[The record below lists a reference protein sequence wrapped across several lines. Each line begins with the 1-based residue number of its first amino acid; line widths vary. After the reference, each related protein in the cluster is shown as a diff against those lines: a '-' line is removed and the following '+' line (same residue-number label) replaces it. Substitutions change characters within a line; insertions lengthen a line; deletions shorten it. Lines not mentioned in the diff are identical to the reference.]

1 MYKDLK
7 FPILIVHRAVKTD
20 CVAGER
26 VRGIAAE
33 LTQDGFAV
41 LAAADH
47 AQARLVAATHHG
59 LACMLIA
66 AEGAGENIPL
76 LQNMTELI
84 RLARLRAPDLP
95 IFALGE
101 QVTLENAPAEAM
113 SELNQLRG
121 ILYLFEDTVPFLA
134 RQVARAAHSYL
145 DGLLPPFFKALV
157 QHTAQS
163 NYSWHTPGHGG
174 GVAYRK
180 SPVGQAFHQFFGEN
194 TLRSD
199 LSVSVPELGSLLDH
213 TGPLAEAETRAAR
226 NFGADHTFFVI
237 NGTSTANKIV
247 WHSMVG
253 RNDLV
258 LVDRNCHK
266 SVVHAIIMTGAIPL
280 YLCPERNELG
290 IIGPIPLSEFRPESI
305 RAKIEAN
312 PLTRGREPR
321 IRLAVVTN
329 STYDGLCYHA
339 GQIKQ
344 MLGSS
349 VEILHFDEAWFA
361 YAAFH
366 DFFASRYAMGTPRT
380 ADSPLLFSTHSTH
393 KLLAAFS
400 QASMIHV
407 QDGGTRAL
415 DRDRFNEAFMMHTST
430 SPQYS
435 ILASLDV
442 ASAMMEGP
450 AGRSLLQEMFDEAL
464 SFRRAL
470 AKLRE
475 HIDVEDWW
483 FSIWQPPSADRTVS
497 LAAEDWLLK
506 PGAEW
511 HGFGDVAEDYVL
523 LDPLKVTLVMPG
535 LSVGGVLD
543 DCGIPAAVVS
553 KFLWERGLVVEKTGL
568 YSFLV
573 LFSMGITKGK
583 WSTLLTELLEFK
595 RHYDSNSR
603 LTACL
608 PSVVAL
614 APSRYQGLGLRD
626 LCRQLHD
633 CYRNNAT
640 AKQLKRLF
648 TRLPEVAI
656 TPAEAYD
663 RLVKGDVEAVPIE
676 CLLGRIAAVMLVPYP
691 PGIPLIIPGE
701 RFTEATR
708 CILDYLRSLARSTAS
723 FPASW
728 PMYTDCRARTAWRVR
743 STPSIAS
750 GNTNDLDATLRQLEA
765 IIAQMVHSI
774 ANCQAIGGFRRGRSA
789 AIGRKGGFLEL
800 MDGVDAAFGISCMK
814 LTDQY
819 CCHLA

>member
-7 FPILIVHRAVKTD
+7 FPVLIVHRDIKSDT
-20 CVAGER
+20 VAGDR
-26 VRGIAAE
+26 VRGIAQE
-33 LTQDGFAV
+33 LAQDGFTILSAV
-41 LAAADH
+41 DYAEG
-47 AQARLVAATHHG
+47 RLVAATHHG

-66 AEGAGENIPL
+66 AEGAGENTHL
-76 LQNMTELI
+76 LQNMVELI
-84 RLARLRAPDLP
+84 RLARSRAPHLP

-101 QVTLENAPAEAM
+101 QVTLENAPADAM

-134 RQVARAAHSYL
+134 RQVARAAHNYL

-213 TGPLAEAETRAAR
+213 TGPLAEAEARAAR

-253 RNDLV
+253 RDDLV

-266 SVVHAIIMTGAIPL
+266 SVLHAIIMTGAIPL

-290 IIGPIPLSEFRPESI
+290 IIGPIPLSEFSPESI
-305 RAKIEAN
+305 QAKVLAN
-312 PLTRGREPR
+312 PLTRDREPR
-321 IRLAVVTN
+321 VKMAVVTN
-329 STYDGLCYHA
+329 STYDGLCYNA
-339 GQIKQ
+339 EMIKQ
-344 MLGSS
+344 TLGNS
-349 VEILHFDEAWFA
+349 VEVLHFDEAWYA

-366 DFFASRYAMGTPRT
+366 EFFAGRYAMGTSRSD
-380 ADSPLLFSTHSTH
+380 DSPLVFSTHSTH

-407 QDGGTRAL
+407 QDGGRRQL
-415 DRDRFNEAFMMHTST
+415 DRDRFNEAFMMHIST

-442 ASAMMEGP
+442 SSAMMEGP

-470 AKLRE
+470 ANLRE
-475 HIDVEDWW
+475 HLAAEDWW
-483 FSIWQPPSADRTVS
+483 FSVWQPPRVEGIHRVAT
-497 LAAEDWLLK
+497 EDWLLE
-506 PGAEW
+506 PQAHW
-511 HGFGDVAEDYVL
+511 HGFGDVSEDYVL
-523 LDPLKVTLVMPG
+523 LDPIKVTLVMPG
-535 LSVGGVLD
+535 LDAGGSLD
-543 DCGIPAAVVS
+543 RHGIPAAVVS

-595 RHYDSNSR
+595 RNYDANTELSQ
-603 LTACL
+603 CL
-608 PSVVAL
+608 PCVAGL
-614 APSRYQGLGLRD
+614 DPQRYRGMGLRD
-626 LCRQLHD
+626 LCDELHA
-633 CYRNNAT
+633 CYRSNAT
-640 AKQLKRLF
+640 AKQLKRLY
-648 TRLPEVAI
+648 TRLPEAVMK
-656 TPAEAYD
+656 PSMAYD
-663 RLVKGDVEAVPIE
+663 KLVRGDVEAVPIE
-676 CLLGRIAAVMLVPYP
+676 QLLGRVAAVMLVPYP
-691 PGIPLIIPGE
+691 PGIPLIMPGE

-708 CILDYLRSLARSTAS
+708 SILDYLAFARAFDTG
-723 FPASW
+723 FPGFVADVHGLQHEEIEGVRV
-728 PMYTDCRARTAWRVR
+728 YTVDCVK
-743 STPSIAS
+743 
-750 GNTNDLDATLRQLEA
+750 E
-765 IIAQMVHSI
+765 
-774 ANCQAIGGFRRGRSA
+774 
-789 AIGRKGGFLEL
+789 
-800 MDGVDAAFGISCMK
+800 
-814 LTDQY
+814 
-819 CCHLA
+819 

>member
-7 FPILIVHRAVKTD
+7 FPVLVVHRDIKSDT
-20 CVAGER
+20 VAGDR
-26 VRGIAAE
+26 VRGIAEE
-33 LTQDGFAV
+33 LAQDGFTILSAIDY
-41 LAAADH
+41 AEG
-47 AQARLVAATHHG
+47 RLVAATHHG

-66 AEGAGENIPL
+66 AEGAGENTHL
-76 LQNMTELI
+76 LQNMVELI
-84 RLARLRAPDLP
+84 RLARSRAPHLP

-101 QVTLENAPAEAM
+101 QVTLENAPADAM

-134 RQVARAAHSYL
+134 RQVARAAHNYL

-213 TGPLAEAETRAAR
+213 TGPLAEAEARAAR

-253 RNDLV
+253 RDDLV

-266 SVVHAIIMTGAIPL
+266 SVLHAIIMTGAIPL

-290 IIGPIPLSEFRPESI
+290 IIGPIPLSEFSPESI
-305 RAKIEAN
+305 QAKVFAN
-312 PLTRGREPR
+312 SLTKDRKPR
-321 IRLAVVTN
+321 VKMAVVTN
-329 STYDGLCYHA
+329 STYDGLCYNA
-339 GQIKQ
+339 ELIKQ
-344 MLGSS
+344 TLGNS
-349 VEILHFDEAWFA
+349 VEVLHFDEAWYA

-366 DFFASRYAMGTPRT
+366 EFFAGRYAMGTSRS
-380 ADSPLLFSTHSTH
+380 ADSPLVFSTHSTH

-407 QDGGTRAL
+407 QDGGRRQL
-415 DRDRFNEAFMMHTST
+415 DRDRFNEAFMMHIST

-442 ASAMMEGP
+442 SSAMMEGP

-470 AKLRE
+470 ANLRA
-475 HIDVEDWW
+475 HLPAEDWW
-483 FSIWQPPSADRTVS
+483 FSVWQPPRVEGIHRVAT
-497 LAAEDWLLK
+497 EDWLLE
-506 PGAEW
+506 PQAQW
-511 HGFGDVAEDYVL
+511 HGFGDVSEDYVL
-523 LDPLKVTLVMPG
+523 LDPIKVTLVMPG
-535 LSVGGVLD
+535 LDAGGSLD
-543 DCGIPAAVVS
+543 RHGIPAAVVS

-595 RHYDSNSR
+595 RNYDANTELSR
-603 LTACL
+603 SLSCIASQD
-608 PSVVAL
+608 PQ
-614 APSRYQGLGLRD
+614 RYRGMGLRD
-626 LCRQLHD
+626 LCDQLHA
-633 CYRNNAT
+633 CYRSNAT
-640 AKQLKRLF
+640 AKQLKRLY
-648 TRLPEVAI
+648 TRLPEVVMK
-656 TPAEAYD
+656 PADAYD
-663 RLVKGDVEAVPIE
+663 KLVRGEVEAVPIE
-676 CLLGRIAAVMLVPYP
+676 QLLGRIAAVMLVPYP
-691 PGIPLIIPGE
+691 PGIPLIMPGE

-708 CILDYLRSLARSTAS
+708 SIIDYLAFARAFDSG
-723 FPASW
+723 FPGFVADVHGLQHEEIDGQRV
-728 PMYTDCRARTAWRVR
+728 YTVDCVK
-743 STPSIAS
+743 
-750 GNTNDLDATLRQLEA
+750 E
-765 IIAQMVHSI
+765 
-774 ANCQAIGGFRRGRSA
+774 
-789 AIGRKGGFLEL
+789 
-800 MDGVDAAFGISCMK
+800 
-814 LTDQY
+814 
-819 CCHLA
+819 